1 MKRARK
7 AHPTGGH
14 QEIIKE
20 LKEEVGGGKH
30 WFTALLEA
38 MGRWKEPEEMYRGRT
53 FRYLIGGEAFDWLL
67 LAERLSY
74 GIARDIPQKEL
85 EDLLFRGRPPLGLSR
100 EEFRRLLGPAKY
112 KAYLNYFY
120 GITVEEALQQ
130 AVAEEVRKERLGWC
144 CNDDE
149 MGEEA
154 FCRIYDIP
162 REELWQRFRREKK
175 LPRKHSL
182 RLRDQKEFTYW
193 LFRYRVAH
201 SDQARVASDTKKG
214 LDSLLRLS
222 TPLHPW
228 EAAGL

>member
-1 MKRARK
+1 MKQAKK
-7 AHPTGGH
+7 APTGGH

-20 LKEEVGGGKH
+20 LKEEVAGGKH

-38 MGRWKEPEEMYRGRT
+38 MGRWKEHEEMYRGRT

-74 GIARDIPQKEL
+74 AISGKIPEEEL
-85 EDLLFRGRPPLGLSR
+85 EDLLFRGRPPLGPSR
-100 EEFRRLLGPAKY
+100 EDFRRLLGPAKY

-154 FCRIYDIP
+154 FCRIYDVP
-162 REELWQRFRREKK
+162 REELWQRFRQEKK
-175 LPRKHSL
+175 LPRKHYL
-182 RLRDQKEFTYW
+182 RLRDKKEFTYW
-193 LFRYRVAH
+193 LFSYRVGH
-201 SDQARVASDTKKG
+201 NERARVASDTKKG
-214 LDSLLRLS
+214 LDCLHRLS
-222 TPLHPW
+222 LPLHPW
-228 EAAGL
+228 ER